1 MAIKEKE
8 FITMKTK
15 SIKGIIYKVYFET
28 LWEVS
33 AKPGEKR
40 DTSCVVIASNV
51 EDAIAKVKAAFPREK
66 INSIHNERNFS
77 SGPVALET
85 ILL

>member
-1 MAIKEKE
+1 
-8 FITMKTK
+8 MKTK

-28 LWEVS
+28 LWDGPT
-33 AKPGEKR
+33 KPNEKR
-40 DTSCVVIASNV
+40 VMSCTVIASNV
-51 EDAIAKVKAAFPREK
+51 EDAIVKVHAAFPREK

-77 SGPVALET
+77 SGPVVPET